1 MVLHRLSVVEILED
15 QVEEAEEQI
24 LVLQLLDLE
33 DLEFAV
39 KVSLADLVVTM
50 KVYLVLVVEQ
60 ALLVVIKHLLV
71 VLELQYH
78 LHLVLLEHR
87 ALLLEDG
94 LQVVVEV
101 VLGLTLDIMVVV
113 EELEVV
119 ELELNMLEDLI
130 YLQHLVRL
138 IVVVVAV
145 VEDLNLNLNPV
156 NLVDQE
162 LL

>member
-1 MVLHRLSVVEILED
+1 
-15 QVEEAEEQI
+15 VEEAEEQI

-101 VLGLTLDIMVVV
+101 VLGLTLDTMVVV
-113 EELEVV
+113 V
-119 ELELNMLEDLI
+119 EQEAVETELNIIVDLI
-130 YLQHLVRL
+130 YMQHLV
-138 IVVVVAV
+138 
-145 VEDLNLNLNPV
+145 
-156 NLVDQE
+156 
-162 LL
+162 